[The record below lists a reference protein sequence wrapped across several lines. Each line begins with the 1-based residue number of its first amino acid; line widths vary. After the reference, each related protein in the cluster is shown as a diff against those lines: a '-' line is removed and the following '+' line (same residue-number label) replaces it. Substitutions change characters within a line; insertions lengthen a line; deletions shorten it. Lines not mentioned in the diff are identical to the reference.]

1 MVPPRNGVSSRR
13 SIEPRAAAFR
23 LSPPGATNAS
33 ELPVG
38 PSQVTETV
46 SMPRG
51 GRHTGAPTPRTSS
64 PSSTTRSPRG
74 PHRNGPGWRTSN
86 RHHSRRPSALVAQ
99 ARPPATNATGA
110 VVGDGVSPVQPSGRA
125 PAAVVPAGG
134 GGGGGAG

>member
-1 MVPPRNGVSSRR
+1 MVPSRNGVSSVS

-38 PSQVTETV
+38 PSQVSDTV

-51 GRHTGAPTPRTSS
+51 ARHTGAPTPRTSS

-86 RHHSRRPSALVAQ
+86 RHHSRRPSALDAQ
-99 ARPPATNATGA
+99 ARPLATYATGA
-110 VVGDGVSPVQPSGRA
+110 AAGDGLLPGQPSGSA
-125 PAAVVPAGG
+125 PPAVAPTVV
-134 GGGGGAG
+134 